1 MSGPCII
8 LWGFDPARAR
18 LVLGSMEARAFEGFL
33 LLYPPLQSTPEHL
46 YQQQDL
52 FAAYVAQLSRTLD
65 CTALGVVNLEDTAL
79 LLWVYHRGQQVF
91 QYDSNPMYLSCPVC
105 SYSSETVSVEMSG
118 LEDLCRLLGMPQH
131 TRAVRSWLVR
141 RRGLGFLSER
151 ERLEKILAL
160 LKLPDPYPAQ
170 GCIHPQ

>member
-8 LWGFDPARAR
+8 LWGFDTARAR
-18 LVLGSMEARAFEGFL
+18 LVLENTQARAFEGFL

-46 YQQQDL
+46 YQEQDL

-79 LLWVYHRGQQVF
+79 LLWVYHRGQRVF

-105 SYSSETVSVEMSG
+105 SYSSETVGVEMNG
-118 LEDLCRLLGMPQH
+118 LDDLCRLLGVPQR
-131 TRAVRSWLVR
+131 TQAVRTWLVR
-141 RRGLGFLSER
+141 RRGLGFLCEHER
-151 ERLEKILAL
+151 QEKIFQL
-160 LKLPDPYPAQ
+160 LGIPLPTPPT
-170 GCIHPQ
+170 GCIQM